1 MRRQVPP
8 VRGRCGVNGPAVL
21 ALCAIGAA
29 LIVGVMAALDAL
41 ADRRDDWDETEQWT
55 RARRATS
62 DQRRADLARGQERDE
77 R

>member
-1 MRRQVPP
+1 M
-8 VRGRCGVNGPAVL
+8 NGPAVL

-41 ADRRDDWDETEQWT
+41 ADRVRRDAWDETEQWA

-62 DQRRADLARGQERDE
+62 ERDE